1 MYSAAP
7 AATTASGI
15 PLNSAS
21 SGSSAITVPPLDLT
35 ADAPIAPS
43 LPVPVS
49 THAIARDP

>member
-7 AATTASGI
+7 AAMTASGI

-49 THAIARDP
+49 THAMARGP